1 MTLNIFIFFKIFMLL
16 ILGIGW
22 RLYYYSRKFHKS
34 FQQSLPTKP
43 GFVFK
48 MLFLKPTTQFYFKI

>member
-22 RLYYYSRKFHKS
+22 RLYYYSREIS
-34 FQQSLPTKP
+34 
-43 GFVFK
+43 
-48 MLFLKPTTQFYFKI
+48 